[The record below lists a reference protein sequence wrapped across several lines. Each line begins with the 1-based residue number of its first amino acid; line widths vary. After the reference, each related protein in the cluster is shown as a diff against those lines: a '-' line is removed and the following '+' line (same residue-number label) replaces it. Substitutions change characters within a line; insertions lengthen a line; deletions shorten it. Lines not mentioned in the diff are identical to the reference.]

1 MSFIALGINHKSAPV
16 ELREKVAFSP
26 DSLVHAL
33 KSCPKKTNAQ
43 ELVILSTCNRTELYV
58 NFEDNTDEAH
68 TQRNTII
75 EQEYTEN
82 LIAWLS
88 EFHNV
93 PKQLIVEHAY
103 VQKNDAAM
111 AHLMSVACGLDSLII
126 GEPQIL
132 GQVKQAFN
140 EAKNSGQIKTTMER
154 LFDATFN
161 VAKRVRT
168 ETDIGE
174 NAVSVAYAAVQ
185 LSKQIFAKLS
195 NANVLLIGA
204 GETIELVA
212 KHLKDADAKHITVAN
227 RTLARA
233 EALAQ
238 SLNGEAITISQI
250 PEHLPCADIV
260 ISSTASSLPL
270 IGQGMVERAVKSRKH
285 KPILMIDLAVPRDIE
300 AEVDLLDDVFLYTV
314 DDLQNIVEQN
324 VANRETAAAQAQEMI
339 AQQITSFKE
348 WERTHQNKDMI
359 RLYRENAEQIK
370 QELLDKALK
379 QIADGEDA
387 SATLASL
394 AFKLSNALMHGPT
407 KSLQLA
413 IKKDDDA
420 ALDILSQAF
429 GLTQM
434 ASQKTKD

>member
-1 MSFIALGINHKSAPV
+1 MPFIALGINHKSAPV

-33 KSCPKKTNAQ
+33 KSCPATTNAE

-58 NFEDNTDEAH
+58 NFSH
-68 TQRNTII
+68 TANDL
-75 EQEYTEN
+75 N
-82 LIAWLS
+82 LS
-88 EFHNV
+88 ERVEVKSLIRWLADFHQISEEMV
-93 PKQLIVEHAY
+93 AQHAY
-103 VQKNDAAM
+103 VQEDQDAM
-111 AHLMSVACGLDSLII
+111 AHLMSVACGLDSLIV

-132 GQVKQAFN
+132 GQVKQAYS
-140 EAKNSGQIKTTMER
+140 EAKNAGQIKTTMER

-168 ETDIGE
+168 ETEIGE
-174 NAVSVAYAAVQ
+174 NAVSVAFAAVQ

-195 NANVLLIGA
+195 HANVLLIGA

-212 KHLKDADAKHITVAN
+212 KHLKEADAKHITVAN

-233 EALAQ
+233 EALAIG
-238 SLNGEAITISQI
+238 LKGEAITISQI
-250 PEHLPCADIV
+250 PEHLPNADIV

-324 VANRETAAAQAQEMI
+324 VANREVAAAQAQQMI
-339 AQQITSFKE
+339 SQQITSFVE
-348 WERTHQNKDMI
+348 WERTHQHKDLI
-359 RLYRENAEQIK
+359 RLYRENAEQLK
-370 QELLDKALK
+370 QELLNKALK

-387 SATLASL
+387 NKTLESF

-413 IKKDDDA
+413 LKKDDESSL
-420 ALDILSQAF
+420 ALLNQAF
-429 GLTQM
+429 GLS
-434 ASQKTKD
+434 ASISTKHKDQT

>member
-33 KSCPKKTNAQ
+33 QSCPLKTQA
-43 ELVILSTCNRTELYV
+43 EEIVILSTCNRTELYA
-58 NFEDNTDEAH
+58 NFDSDKSDADSRANEYIDSLIGWLADFHQVPTELI
-68 TQRNTII
+68 TQ
-75 EQEYTEN
+75 
-82 LIAWLS
+82 
-88 EFHNV
+88 
-93 PKQLIVEHAY
+93 HAY
-103 VQKNDAAM
+103 VEEDQKAM
-111 AHLMSVACGLDSLII
+111 AHLMSVACGLDSLIV

-132 GQVKQAFN
+132 GQVKQAFS
-140 EAKNSGQIKTTMER
+140 EAKNAGQIKTSMER

-168 ETDIGE
+168 ETEIGE
-174 NAVSVAYAAVQ
+174 NAVSVAFAAVQ

-195 NANVLLIGA
+195 HANVLLIGA

-233 EALAQ
+233 EALAGQ
-238 SLNGEAITISQI
+238 LDGEAITISQI
-250 PEHLPCADIV
+250 PQHLPNADIV

-270 IGQGMVERAVKSRKH
+270 IGQGMVERAVKTRKH

-314 DDLQNIVEQN
+314 DDLQNIVEEN

-339 AQQITSFKE
+339 AQQIKAFVE
-348 WERTHQNKDMI
+348 WERTHHHKDLI
-359 RLYRENAEQIK
+359 KLYRENAEQLK
-370 QELLDKALK
+370 QDLLDKTLK
-379 QIADGEDA
+379 QISEGGDA
-387 SATLASL
+387 NEALTSF

-413 IKKDDDA
+413 LKKEDES

-429 GLTQM
+429 GL
-434 ASQKTKD
+434 SQAPEQKNKD